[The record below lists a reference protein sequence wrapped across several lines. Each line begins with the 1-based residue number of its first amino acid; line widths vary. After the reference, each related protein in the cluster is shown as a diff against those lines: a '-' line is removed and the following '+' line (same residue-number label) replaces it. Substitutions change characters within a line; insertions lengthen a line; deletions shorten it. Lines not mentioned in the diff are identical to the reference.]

1 MIVLV
6 VGSTGLVGSNVALQL
21 QRQGHQVLAFC
32 RDGRRN
38 PKVQPLLQ
46 AGIKLVEG
54 DLTDPESLRA
64 ACSGVETVITTATSM
79 PSGAND
85 GLRRVDRDGTLSLI
99 DAAVH
104 QNVRRFIY
112 TSYSGNIEEGCLL
125 KVAKRDCEAALSA
138 SPMQTVILRPSFFME
153 VWLSPALGFD
163 PVAGTVRIYGSGQE
177 KVSYVSAF
185 DVASFAVAAVTRRYP
200 EEKTILE
207 IGGPEPLSQL
217 DATLLFEQALGKEIK
232 MEHISL
238 GSLQAQ
244 LQSTADPLQ
253 KTFAALTFNYAQGDI
268 VADAVANAK
277 AHQLNLTSV
286 SDYAS
291 GFHARAA
298 VVS

>member
-21 QRQGHQVLAFC
+21 QREGHQVLAFC
-32 RDGRRN
+32 RDGRKN

-85 GLRRVDRDGTLSLI
+85 GIRRVDRDGTLSLI

-138 SPMQTVILRPSFFME
+138 SPIQTVILRPSFFME

-177 KVSYVSAF
+177 RVSYVSAF
-185 DVASFAVAAVTRRYP
+185 DVASFAAAAVTRRYP

-232 MEHISL
+232 TEYISL
-238 GSLQAQ
+238 ESLQAQ
-244 LQSTADPLQ
+244 LQSADPLQ
-253 KTFAALTFNYAQGDI
+253 KTFAALTLNYAQGDV

>member
-6 VGSTGLVGSNVALQL
+6 VGSTGLVGGNVALQL
-21 QRQGHQVLAFC
+21 QREGHQVLAFC
-32 RDGRRN
+32 RDGRKN

-125 KVAKRDCEAALSA
+125 KVAKRDCEAALFA
-138 SPMQTVILRPSFFME
+138 SPIQTVILRPSFFME

-163 PVAGTVRIYGSGQE
+163 PVAGTVRIYGSGRE

-185 DVASFAVAAVTRRYP
+185 DVASFAAAAVTRRYP

-207 IGGPEPLSQL
+207 IGGPEPQSQL

-232 MEHISL
+232 TEYISL
-238 GSLQAQ
+238 ESLQAQ
-244 LQSTADPLQ
+244 LQSADPLQ
-253 KTFAALTFNYAQGDI
+253 KTFAALALNYAQGDV
-268 VADAVANAK
+268 VADAVAHAK

-298 VVS
+298 VAS